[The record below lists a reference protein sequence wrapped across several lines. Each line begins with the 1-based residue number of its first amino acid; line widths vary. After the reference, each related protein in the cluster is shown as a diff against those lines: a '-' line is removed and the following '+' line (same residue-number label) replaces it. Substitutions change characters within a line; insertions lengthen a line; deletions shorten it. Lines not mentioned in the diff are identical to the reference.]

1 MKKTETKEKDLIQI
15 RIDKKLK
22 MATKETLDKMGLDF
36 TTAINLFFRKVNSEQ
51 AIPFKIAV
59 DTGFNSEE
67 NQEFLMK
74 SIKQAKEKK
83 IVTKTIE
90 ELEEMENE

>member
-1 MKKTETKEKDLIQI
+1 MMLLIPKDL
-15 RIDKKLK
+15 DKKLK
-22 MATKETLDKMGLDF
+22 MTTKETLDQMGLDF

-59 DTGFNSEE
+59 DTGFNSED

-83 IVTKTIE
+83 
-90 ELEEMENE
+90 

>member
-1 MKKTETKEKDLIQI
+1 MPNTISVLS
-15 RIDKKLK
+15 
-22 MATKETLDKMGLDF
+22 
-36 TTAINLFFRKVNSEQ
+36 INLFFRKVNSEQ

-59 DTGFNSEE
+59 DTGFNSED

-83 IVTKTIE
+83 
-90 ELEEMENE
+90 